1 MTDDIKGKTIGLS
14 GAPYQYYATH
24 AYREPAVLKEL
35 REETAK
41 LGGESAMQIGPE
53 QGAFM
58 GLLVKLMGAKRVIE
72 FGTFT
77 GYSSLA
83 MALAG
88 AERITCADVSK
99 EWTDI
104 GRKYWAKAGVSDRI
118 DLHLDGGKAV
128 IDRLLA
134 NGEAGTID
142 LAFIDADKTGY
153 DTYYEGALKLLR
165 QGGLILIDNT
175 LWGGDVAD
183 PAKADE
189 DTNAIRSIN
198 AKVAKDT
205 RVEICMTP
213 ICDGLMMAR
222 TN

>member
-1 MTDDIKGKTIGLS
+1 MTGKTIGLT
-14 GAPYQYYATH
+14 GALYDYYAAH
-24 AYREPAVLKEL
+24 AYREPEVLKEL
-35 REETAK
+35 RLETAK
-41 LGGESAMQIGPE
+41 LGGDAQMQIGPE

-58 GLLVKLMGAKRVIE
+58 GLIVKLMGAKRALE

-104 GRKYWAKAGVSDRI
+104 GRKYWSKAGVTDRI

-128 IDRLLA
+128 IGRLLHSGA
-134 NGEAGTID
+134 AGTFD

-153 DTYYEGALKLLR
+153 DAYYEGSLELLR
-165 QGGLILIDNT
+165 KGGLVLVDNT

-183 PAKADE
+183 PAKKDAD
-189 DTNAIRSIN
+189 TQAIRALN
-198 AKVAKDT
+198 AKIAKDA

-213 ICDGLMMAR
+213 ICDGLTMAR
-222 TN
+222 KV